1 MGTTERAVKKI
12 HRNEDGRV
20 DSSRMMDELRHY
32 LHDMAETAREL
43 SETLGKGEMRLTGR
57 KKDVVESAI
66 DSKMKGLLKEA
77 RFFALNDDPENFRS
91 DMEMV
96 MDWMEMKAD
105 I

>member
-1 MGTTERAVKKI
+1 
-12 HRNEDGRV
+12 
-20 DSSRMMDELRHY
+20 MMDELRHH
-32 LHDMAETAREL
+32 LHDLAETAREL